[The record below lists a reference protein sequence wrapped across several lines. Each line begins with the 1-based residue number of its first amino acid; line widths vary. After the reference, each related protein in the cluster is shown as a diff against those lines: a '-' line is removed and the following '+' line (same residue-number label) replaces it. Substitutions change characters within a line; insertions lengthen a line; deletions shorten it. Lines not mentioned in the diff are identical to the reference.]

1 MSICYN
7 VSAAMLRALGDSRT
21 PLKAIIISSVINLS
35 LDSLLI
41 FVFHMGVE
49 GAAIATVVSQLISAT
64 ICINRL
70 RKIDII
76 QLKSSDFKNESKIYT
91 SLFSN
96 GLPMAFM
103 NSITAIGC
111 MVVQHNINAYGI
123 DYTTAY
129 SACSKYLNLFMNP
142 AATSGNAMSA
152 YTSQNYGAKEYGRIK
167 DGLKVCLTISFIT
180 YVVLGSVMVLFP
192 RTLAGLLIS
201 GEAPIQLVCEYLP
214 ICGMTIIF
222 VDCLFVIRSG
232 VQGMGHPVPP
242 MWSGVLEMV
251 LRIAVISFFIDKVGF
266 KAAAFAEI
274 SAWSGALIMNLIAF
288 CKILMPKI
296 SEGKKSIPFLAMLK
310 Q

>member
-1 MSICYN
+1 
-7 VSAAMLRALGDSRT
+7 
-21 PLKAIIISSVINLS
+21 
-35 LDSLLI
+35 
-41 FVFHMGVE
+41 
-49 GAAIATVVSQLISAT
+49 
-64 ICINRL
+64 
-70 RKIDII
+70 
-76 QLKSSDFKNESKIYT
+76 
-91 SLFSN
+91 
-96 GLPMAFM
+96 
-103 NSITAIGC
+103 
-111 MVVQHNINAYGI
+111 
-123 DYTTAY
+123 
-129 SACSKYLNLFMNP
+129 
-142 AATSGNAMSA
+142 
-152 YTSQNYGAKEYGRIK
+152 
-167 DGLKVCLTISFIT
+167 
-180 YVVLGSVMVLFP
+180 MVLFP

-288 CKILMPKI
+288 CKILMPKLE
-296 SEGKKSIPFLAMLK
+296 EGKKSIPFLAMLK